1 MPTSARKSGLRGIV
15 KKYIPYRGDNPD
27 FGKKTGIPVQRV
39 DIGSDGFE
47 PFEDVLKHSMGYTPP
62 ILMPKKINHTQ
73 RPSNSSREYVQ
84 DGGPHPSTL
93 SEQTRHRKLTSEDKA
108 GDYGYEGG
116 AYMDQSGFDDYSGP
130 HKGSSEKR
138 THRQQNLSRIEDEQ
152 EEEKDAQEDEEE
164 QEPTPKAKAKSR
176 QQKGKYKEERPRE
189 LSKEPDQESEG
200 EDTQGLKDIELGL
213 DSDDPSEEIR
223 EPPVKK
229 SKPEGEK
236 RKAGWKTQ
244 SQLKKENKRTAALC
258 SCSTDLMLC

>member
-1 MPTSARKSGLRGIV
+1 M
-15 KKYIPYRGDNPD
+15 
-27 FGKKTGIPVQRV
+27 
-39 DIGSDGFE
+39 
-47 PFEDVLKHSMGYTPP
+47 
-62 ILMPKKINHTQ
+62 
-73 RPSNSSREYVQ
+73 
-84 DGGPHPSTL
+84 DGGRSGRWADPLGDVVDRGRRPRGRGVPGRGRRIAPGHPFGQAGHL
-93 SEQTRHRKLTSEDKA
+93 GPQVVDGRLQLHPIGPQAVGDDQRRPEHDQPQPGDAA
-108 GDYGYEGG
+108 GDHVRDLRLYAVVGG
-116 AYMDQSGFDDYSGP
+116 RP
-130 HKGSSEKR
+130 VP
-138 THRQQNLSRIEDEQ
+138 
-152 EEEKDAQEDEEE
+152 AQEDEEE